1 MHRMSIEMR
10 KPEGL
15 EKHVRGRLWPMILLT
30 ALVASLA
37 WSLEPVVARLMA
49 S

>member
-1 MHRMSIEMR
+1 MSIEVR

-15 EKHVRGRLWPMILLT
+15 EKQVRGRLWPLILLT
-30 ALVASLA
+30 AVVASRA
-37 WSLEPVVARLMA
+37 WWLEPVVARLLA